1 MPNDGYRTIA
11 RGTPMATPS
20 HDFDGAAIGRGYMIP
35 SHRNDRVAAFPIP
48 PVAGEIAWRMAT
60 ASDGRSPSAK
70 ESAMDKGL
78 AKLLGPLAW
87 LLAAFDAYIFI
98 WYLQYK
104 FTGHPGSV
112 DLFTTL
118 TDWLGF
124 HGPEKFMRIGVGSME
139 LIASILLFIPA
150 TQVVGA
156 ALALG
161 IMTGAIFFHLVSPPG
176 VDPYG
181 DGGVLF
187 KQRCRV
193 WLSSLVILA
202 IRRRRSVEL
211 VERYLPFLPVPARL
225 RAR

>member
-1 MPNDGYRTIA
+1 M
-11 RGTPMATPS
+11 S
-20 HDFDGAAIGRGYMIP
+20 KGRDSVLGL
-35 SHRNDRVAAFPIP
+35 
-48 PVAGEIAWRMAT
+48 IAWA
-60 ASDGRSPSAK
+60 
-70 ESAMDKGL
+70 
-78 AKLLGPLAW
+78 
-87 LLAAFDAYIFI
+87 LAAFIAYIFVY
-98 WYLQYK
+98 YLQYK

-124 HGPEKFMRIGVGSME
+124 HGHEKFMRIVTGSME
-139 LIASILLFIPA
+139 LIASILLFIPT

-161 IMTGAIFFHLVSPPG
+161 IMTGAIFFHVFSPLG

-187 KQRCRV
+187 KEACAV

-202 IRRRRSVEL
+202 IRRRRAWLSRWPSL
-211 VERYLPFLPVPARL
+211 QP
-225 RAR
+225 RA

>member
-1 MPNDGYRTIA
+1 
-11 RGTPMATPS
+11 
-20 HDFDGAAIGRGYMIP
+20 MIVL
-35 SHRNDRVAAFPIP
+35 HRNDAVAAFPI
-48 PVAGEIAWRMAT
+48 VARSAQDAGAWRQ
-60 ASDGRSPSAK
+60 DRPGPGPPPSPTENVMS
-70 ESAMDKGL
+70 KGFDR
-78 AKLLGPLAW
+78 LLGLLAW

-98 WYLQYK
+98 FYLQYK

-112 DLFTTL
+112 ELFTTL

-124 HGPEKFMRIGVGSME
+124 AGHEKFMRIGVGSME

-156 ALALG
+156 ALALA
-161 IMTGAIFFHLVSPPG
+161 IMSGAMFFHLVSPLG
-176 VDPYG
+176 IDPYG

-187 KQRCRV
+187 KEACAV

-202 IRRRRSVEL
+202 IRWRRAVEL

-225 RAR
+225 RAS